1 MEVSKVN
8 FDRSNW
14 GNLKHTF
21 RNCHKP
27 EKMKGSKEYS
37 NHYHHRIRSVL
48 PYFAYNRTFHQSLHS
63 HQIYYENI
71 VKLRI
76 LD

>member
-1 MEVSKVN
+1 
-8 FDRSNW
+8 
-14 GNLKHTF
+14 
-21 RNCHKP
+21 
-27 EKMKGSKEYS
+27 MKGSKEYS

-76 LD
+76 LN